1 MEIIPVDIKGVK
13 GLMDEEKTR
22 STNIFLI
29 IITSTLCDDWTASCP
44 SICKCKWSN
53 GKKSAI
59 CNNLNL
65 TQIPLNLSTEL
76 QVLILN
82 GNNISHLHREEF
94 TTLRLINLQKIHLRN
109 TGIRW
114 VHRESFKDLKIL
126 IEIDLSYNL
135 IESLDKQTFTGNDR
149 LRIVMMSGNP
159 IKELVADQFP
169 VLPYFRN
176 LEMEDCKL
184 VQIHETAFSNLDL
197 LEYLNLKGNLLSN
210 LPEHVFNHM
219 KNLKTLILE
228 DNPWN
233 CDCTLKR
240 FKIWYNRKGGF
251 PSLTCHE
258 PSALKDKKWEVIDTD
273 DFGCPPTIE
282 ILRDEFQVEDVG
294 LNITYKCLSH
304 GEPLPTI
311 IWDVNGKMIEESE
324 TVRIEEEKMENN
336 ELWSNLTLF
345 NLSSYDAGIYTCSAQ
360 NKFGFVN
367 KNFSLILPEIV
378 GPILIRTP
386 ETFWYFGLI
395 VGIFG
400 SIFALMFISISI
412 CICKKFTNRRRR
424 KKNNI
429 KNSVSFN
436 DQEKKLLDLSITTQ
450 DKQDSSE
457 IVNTPSTAKTDSII
471 ALEPVQITIE
481 NISRNEEFPLNVG
494 VFPPPPEFRSN
505 VVPTTPYGNIFI
517 SVSLTQ
523 DAINENP
530 HVDMYPDLLNIPK
543 RIKGAGKF
551 VPVNVSSYAT
561 LPRPHPSQ
569 AVGRLTATSSSMHGK
584 PVPSNSQGVA
594 LPATILPTVCVPAS
608 SGQCQPASAETTL
621 TETVIDNYS
630 QQSEQDQDLSTQ
642 VCLACRQKESEYHA
656 ACENTLALSL
666 NYDNMGR
673 RVTAGGN
680 TILVEDT
687 ILEEPEDAQG
697 ATCLPEP
704 PPPPIQQN
712 KLSTFGKELPIST
725 LPLPPPPPQLM
736 GTSPNNDFVS
746 L

>member
-1 MEIIPVDIKGVK
+1 MLKLSERERWKNSK
-13 GLMDEEKTR
+13 QQKSKSAL
-22 STNIFLI
+22 FLI

-44 SICKCKWSN
+44 SICHCKWSN
-53 GKKSAI
+53 GKKSAV

-65 TQIPLNLSTEL
+65 TQIPSNLSTEL
-76 QVLILN
+76 QVLMLN

-126 IEIDLSYNL
+126 VEIDLSYNL
-135 IESLDKQTFTGNDR
+135 IESIDKQTFSGNDR
-149 LRIVMMSGNP
+149 LRILLMSGNP

-169 VLPYFRN
+169 ILPYFRN
-176 LEMEDCKL
+176 LEMEACKL
-184 VQIHETAFSNLDL
+184 QNIHETAFSNLDL
-197 LEYLNLKGNLLSN
+197 LEYLNLKQNALSN

-228 DNPWN
+228 ENPWN

-240 FKIWYNRKGGF
+240 FKVWYNKRGGF
-251 PSLTCHE
+251 PSLKCHE
-258 PSALKDKKWEVIDTD
+258 PAVLKDKKWETIDAD

-282 ILRDEFQVEDVG
+282 VLRDEYQVEDVG
-294 LNITYKCLSH
+294 LNTTYKCVTH

-311 IWDVNGKMIEESE
+311 IWDINGKMIDGSESE
-324 TVRIEEEKMENN
+324 TVRIEEEKIGSD

-345 NLSSYDAGIYTCSAQ
+345 NLTSYDAGIYTCSAQ
-360 NKFGFVN
+360 NKFGFVH
-367 KNFSLILPEIV
+367 KNFSLILPEIA

-412 CICKKFTNRRRR
+412 CICKKFTMRRRR

-481 NISRNEEFPLNVG
+481 NIARNEEFPLNVG

-523 DAINENP
+523 DAINESP

-543 RIKGAGKF
+543 RMKAGAAAAGKF

-561 LPRPHPSQ
+561 LPRP
-569 AVGRLTATSSSMHGK
+569 AVGRQH
-584 PVPSNSQGVA
+584 VPNNAAIA
-594 LPATILPTVCVPAS
+594 LPATILPVSQIPTNS
-608 SGQCQPASAETTL
+608 QSAETTL
-621 TETVIDNYS
+621 TEPV
-630 QQSEQDQDLSTQ
+630 EQVYPTPEEVGGDPSQ

-656 ACENTLALSL
+656 ACENASLALCL

-680 TILVEDT
+680 TILCEDT
-687 ILEEPEDAQG
+687 IIEEEECG
-697 ATCLPEP
+697 ASCLPDP
-704 PPPPIQQN
+704 PPPPMPSQPQTKI
-712 KLSTFGKELPIST
+712 STFGKEIPIST
-725 LPLPPPPPQLM
+725 LPLPPPV
-736 GTSPNNDFVS
+736 GTNPCNDFVS

>member
-1 MEIIPVDIKGVK
+1 M
-13 GLMDEEKTR
+13 
-22 STNIFLI
+22 
-29 IITSTLCDDWTASCP
+29 
-44 SICKCKWSN
+44 
-53 GKKSAI
+53 
-59 CNNLNL
+59 
-65 TQIPLNLSTEL
+65 TQIPANLSTEL
-76 QVLILN
+76 QVLMLN

-94 TTLRLINLQKIHLRN
+94 TTLRLINLQKIHLRS

-126 IEIDLSYNL
+126 VEIDLSYNL
-135 IESLDKQTFTGNDR
+135 IESIDKQTFSGNDR
-149 LRIVMMSGNP
+149 LRILLMSGNP

-169 VLPYFRN
+169 ILPYFRN
-176 LEMEDCKL
+176 LEMEGCKL

-197 LEYLNLKGNLLSN
+197 LEYLNLKQNHLSN

-228 DNPWN
+228 ENPWN

-240 FKIWYNRKGGF
+240 FKVWYNRKGF

-258 PSALKDKKWEVIDTD
+258 PPSLKDKKWEAIDAD

-282 ILRDEFQVEDVG
+282 ILRDEYQVEDVG
-294 LNITYKCLSH
+294 LNITYKCLTH

-311 IWDVNGKMIEESE
+311 IWDINGKMIEESE
-324 TVRIEEEKMENN
+324 TVRIEEEKIGSD

-345 NLSSYDAGIYTCSAQ
+345 NLTSYDAGIYTCSAQ

-412 CICKKFTNRRRR
+412 CICKKFTMRRRR

-457 IVNTPSTAKTDSII
+457 MVNTPSTAKTDSII

-481 NISRNEEFPLNVG
+481 NIARNEEFPLNVG

-523 DAINENP
+523 DAINESP

-561 LPRPHPSQ
+561 LPRPHPSS
-569 AVGRLTATSSSMHGK
+569 LMHGNK
-584 PVPSNSQGVA
+584 AVPTNSQGA
-594 LPATILPTVCVPAS
+594 ISLPATILPNPIIMPS
-608 SGQCQPASAETTL
+608 STQTTLPTQSAETTL
-621 TETVIDNYS
+621 TETVIE
-630 QQSEQDQDLSTQ
+630 QQQQGEETELTTQ

-656 ACENTLALSL
+656 ACENASLALCL

-687 ILEEPEDAQG
+687 ILEEPEG

-704 PPPPIQQN
+704 PPPPIPQT
-712 KLSTFGKELPIST
+712 KISTFGKEIPIST
-725 LPLPPPPPQLM
+725 LPLPPPPPQLS
-736 GTSPNNDFVS
+736 GTTPCNDFVS